1 MRREPCVQR
10 LRWRYLSVAVAAAFQ
25 LTTVVYLGSTIS
37 GGDAQTYLR
46 LSEDWTSWTTLFS
59 PDAFDANFWPAGY
72 PGFLAL
78 FTWADESGILLVRV
92 VQVGLAAALALMA
105 GRLADSVSERAGTVT
120 TVVVALGPTALWAV
134 WAVGYELLLAFLL
147 MAGLLLVWR
156 APEGSR
162 SWPAF
167 LGGLLLGI
175 ALIVQFRSVLAV
187 VVLLVFVSR
196 RAVRVALVALAGVAV
211 PVAAWAI
218 RSAIAVG
225 NPAPW
230 SANGPY
236 NLWNGNNPQ
245 ATGHNVFP
253 LPALPDG
260 FGSYTQA
267 ALDWISG
274 NPGDFLVLTG
284 KKFLFLFEPTRISGV
299 SDPFAGDVF
308 VSIAEFLI
316 AGAIC
321 IGLIVFV
328 ILRLL
333 RKGEE
338 LAPMDV
344 LFVFSAAYLLPNI
357 FFIVE
362 ARFAIPVHAML
373 IAIAVS
379 SLTVLAKMFPG
390 RQVGNVSTPAG

>member
-1 MRREPCVQR
+1 MQR
-10 LRWRYLSVAVAAAFQ
+10 LRWRYLSVAFAAVLQLATVA
-25 LTTVVYLGSTIS
+25 YLGSTIS

-46 LSEDWTSWTTLFS
+46 LSEDWTSWTALFS

-72 PGFLAL
+72 PGFLSL
-78 FTWADESGILLVRV
+78 FAWSPEHQVLLVRV
-92 VQVGLAAALALMA
+92 AQVGLAAAVALMA
-105 GRLADSVSERAGTVT
+105 GRLADSVSQRSGTVT
-120 TVVVALGPTALWAV
+120 TVVVALSPTALWAV

-147 MAGLLLVWR
+147 LAGLLLIWR
-156 APEGSR
+156 NPAASR
-162 SWPAF
+162 PWPIF
-167 LGGLLLGI
+167 LGGLLLGL

-187 VVLLVFVSR
+187 AVLLLFVSR
-196 RAVRVALVALAGVAV
+196 RAFRVVLIALVGVAL
-211 PVAAWAI
+211 PVVAWAI

-253 LPALPDG
+253 LPPLPDG
-260 FGSYTQA
+260 SSSYTQA
-267 ALDWISG
+267 ALTWIVD
-274 NPGDFLVLTG
+274 NPADFLVLTG

-299 SDPFAGDVF
+299 SDAFAGEVI
-308 VSIAEFLI
+308 VSTVEFFI

-321 IGLIVFV
+321 IGLIGFIV
-328 ILRLL
+328 LRVL
-333 RKGEE
+333 RKSDK
-338 LAPMDV
+338 LAAMDV
-344 LFVFSAAYLLPNI
+344 PFVFSAAYLLPNV

-362 ARFAIPVHAML
+362 ARFAIPVHAIL

-379 SLTVLAKMFPG
+379 SLTVMAKMIRE
-390 RQVGNVSTPAG
+390 RQVSNVSTPAG